1 MKAIMFAGQGTQ
13 FRGMGKELF
22 RLFPT
27 LVSQANSILGYD
39 IAELCTLDPQG
50 LLNKTEFTQPAIF
63 TVNALHYLNLNE
75 NQNGTAD
82 FYIGHSLGE
91 YNALMA
97 AGAFDFSTGL
107 TLVKKRGQLMS
118 QARDGGMLAVLGTR
132 EEQLQALL
140 AELDL
145 RDIVIANYNTPTQLI
160 LSGPHQSTLHAF
172 SELEKRGIK
181 VVPLN
186 VQGAFHS
193 HMMQYAQQN
202 FEQFLKDFQFS
213 ALHKPVIANVN
224 GQPYEQDRIH
234 TTLSQQLSSP
244 VRWCDSIRYLMACGV
259 DQYHECG
266 ERLILS
272 KMVDEI
278 TQQCDPMPLAA
289 THERQ
294 AWTETSHTEEV
305 VTVTPLLD
313 TELNCSFTSA
323 TLGNILFRQT
333 YHVKYAYVCGSMYR
347 GIASKEMVINMA
359 RNGMLAFLGAG
370 GLPLDS
376 IRQDVIHI
384 KNAIADKA
392 SFGVNFLCN
401 LNHPDAEMD
410 LVRLLVDLGVN
421 HIEASAF
428 VTVTPALVWYRI
440 AGLEQGADGAIKCNH
455 HIMAKLSRPEV
466 ADVFLSPAPQRIVD
480 ELLTANLITLQQAEW
495 SRKVPMSHAICVE
508 ADSGGHTDMGNPTIL
523 FPTMKKL
530 CEAKQAHHQYAQPIF
545 VGLAGG
551 IGTPESAAAAFFLG
565 ADFIL
570 TGSINQCT
578 VESGASDAVKDI
590 LQTINV
596 KDTAYAPA
604 GDMFEIGAKI
614 QVLKKGT
621 FFAARANKLYQIYNH
636 FDGIDDIPHGLREQI
651 ETHYFKNSLEDIW
664 KGIVKH
670 LMDTQRPQEVEK
682 ANALPKYKMCLIF
695 KYYFYYSS
703 QLALQGD
710 PNRRVDYQVH
720 TGPALG
726 AFNQWVKGS
735 DLESWKNR
743 HVHLIAE
750 KLMMDTAAYMQ
761 AHIQQLLSP
770 FMHDIVF
777 QPVEA

>member
-27 LVSQANSILGYD
+27 LVNQANNILGYD
-39 IAELCTLDPQG
+39 IAELCLLDPQG

-63 TVNALHYLNLNE
+63 TVNALHHLNIME
-75 NQNGTAD
+75 NQNGAAD

-91 YNALMA
+91 YNALLA
-97 AGAFDFSTGL
+97 AGAFDFHTGL

-132 EEQLQALL
+132 EEQLQILL
-140 AELDL
+140 DELEL

-193 HMMQYAQQN
+193 RLMLYAQQS
-202 FEQFLKDFQFS
+202 FEQFLNDFQFLP
-213 ALHKPVIANVN
+213 LHTPVIANVN
-224 GQPYEQDRIH
+224 GQPYEHDQIH
-234 TTLSQQLSSP
+234 TTLSQQLSNP
-244 VRWCDSIRYLMACGV
+244 VRWCDSIRYLMARGV

-278 TQQCDPMPLAA
+278 TQQCEPMPLAA
-289 THERQ
+289 TPERQ
-294 AWTETSHTEEV
+294 VQPEE
-305 VTVTPLLD
+305 PLSNE
-313 TELNCSFTSA
+313 ELNCNFTSA
-323 TLGNILFRQT
+323 LLGSALFRQT

-370 GLPLDS
+370 GLSLDS

-384 KNAIADKA
+384 KNSIDGRTP
-392 SFGVNFLCN
+392 FGVNFLCN
-401 LNHPDAEMD
+401 LNHPEAEMD
-410 LVRLLVDLGVN
+410 LVRLLTELGVN

-440 AGLEQGADGAIKCNH
+440 AGLEQGADGTITCNH
-455 HIMAKLSRPEV
+455 HILAKLSRPEV
-466 ADVFLSPAPQRIVD
+466 AEVFLSPAPQRIVD
-480 ELLTANLITLQQAEW
+480 ELVAANLITPQQAEW
-495 SRKVPMSHAICVE
+495 SRQVPMSHVICVE

-523 FPTMKKL
+523 FPAIKKL
-530 CEAKQAHHQYAQPIF
+530 CNTKQTHYTQQIL

-596 KDTAYAPA
+596 KDTTYAPA

-636 FDGIDDIPHGLREQI
+636 FEGIDDIPRNLREQI
-651 ETHYFKNSLEDIW
+651 ETHYFKRPLEDIW
-664 KGIVKH
+664 QNVATH
-670 LMDTQRPQEVEK
+670 LINTQRPQEVEK

-695 KYYFYYSS
+695 KSYFYYSS

-710 PNRRVDYQVH
+710 PNTRVDYQVH

-750 KLMMDTAAYMQ
+750 KLMVDTAAYMQ

-770 FMHDIVF
+770 FMRRSGVR
-777 QPVEA
+777 QPVEV